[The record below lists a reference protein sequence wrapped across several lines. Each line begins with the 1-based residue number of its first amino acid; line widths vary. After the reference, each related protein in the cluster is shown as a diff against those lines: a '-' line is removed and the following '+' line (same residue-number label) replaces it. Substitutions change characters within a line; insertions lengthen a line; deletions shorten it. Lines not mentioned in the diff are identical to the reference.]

1 MNAFE
6 FAQAVKAPFRKAS
19 LCGDHKFYDKFWF
32 PVSSELEGAYPEIL
46 QETKS
51 MMTRYEGFAPF
62 QDISPDQIYISND
75 DKWRM
80 FFLKGAGWTFRKNAK
95 QFPVLMSILKKH
107 PQIVSAYLSVL
118 GPEKALN
125 PHEGPWAGVL
135 RMHMGLIIPDEE
147 KCFIDVEGDRY
158 HWKNGEVMIFDD
170 TYNHYAVNGTDKLRV
185 ILFLD
190 YMRPMKFPYNAFNWA
205 VMKLSWAF
213 PYIWK
218 PLYRHWKWSR
228 KFYEEA

>member
-1 MNAFE
+1 M
-6 FAQAVKAPFRKAS
+6 
-19 LCGDHKFYDKFWF
+19 
-32 PVSSELEGAYPEIL
+32 
-46 QETKS
+46 QE
-51 MMTRYEGFAPF
+51 
-62 QDISPDQIYISND
+62 YI
-75 DKWRM
+75 
-80 FFLKGAGWTFRKNAK
+80 
-95 QFPVLMSILKKH
+95 Q
-107 PQIVSAYLSVL
+107 
-118 GPEKALN
+118 
-125 PHEGPWAGVL
+125 
-135 RMHMGLIIPDEE
+135 DEE

-228 KFYEEA
+228 KFYEKA